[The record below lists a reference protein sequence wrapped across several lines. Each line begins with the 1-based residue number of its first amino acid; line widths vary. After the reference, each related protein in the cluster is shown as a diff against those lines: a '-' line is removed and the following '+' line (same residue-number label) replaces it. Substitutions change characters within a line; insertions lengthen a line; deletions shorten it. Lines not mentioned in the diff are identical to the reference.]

1 VLFELLVLGLEL
13 ADLAGKFVHDL
24 VDGGVKIGFRVFG
37 MEVGAGKGEVDLHM
51 EGFFAI
57 VVVEK
62 NDVGAEDRLAMALEV
77 TDLFGNE
84 FVNGT
89 GESHGE
95 TILGAHIVLLHN
107 HDRKKPFHV
116 KVHLALPGPDLHAE
130 DAEADL
136 YSAIDKVV
144 DKLSRQISKLKTKHK
159 ELKKHRTQ
167 QEREAE
173 KRGYKRR

>member
-1 VLFELLVLGLEL
+1 MQIHITPRNLTLT
-13 ADLAGKFVHDL
+13 
-24 VDGGVKIGFRVFG
+24 
-37 MEVGAGKGEVDLHM
+37 GAIH
-51 EGFFAI
+51 
-57 VVVEK
+57 
-62 NDVGAEDRLAMALEV
+62 
-77 TDLFGNE
+77 E
-84 FVNGT
+84 FVAEKVSHLEG
-89 GESHGE
+89 HGE

-116 KVHLALPGPDLHAE
+116 KVHLALP
-130 DAEADL
+130 ADL
-136 YSAIDKVV
+136 YTAIDKVV

>member
-1 VLFELLVLGLEL
+1 MQIHITPRNLTLT
-13 ADLAGKFVHDL
+13 
-24 VDGGVKIGFRVFG
+24 
-37 MEVGAGKGEVDLHM
+37 GAIH
-51 EGFFAI
+51 
-57 VVVEK
+57 
-62 NDVGAEDRLAMALEV
+62 
-77 TDLFGNE
+77 E
-84 FVNGT
+84 FVAEKVSHLEG
-89 GESHGE
+89 HGE

-107 HDRKKPFHV
+107 HDRKKPYHV

-136 YSAIDKVV
+136 YSAIYKVV